1 MQTIRQRQP
10 FHSGILKIFHVNSYL
25 SPMKTANLLIL
36 LALFAMSAQAQDNR
50 KWKQLFNGKNL
61 KGWTIKISKHKLG
74 DNFGNTFRVEDGKM
88 IVSYDH
94 YKNFDEQ
101 FGHIFYK
108 TPYSY
113 YLLAV
118 EYRFVG
124 TQCPG
129 GPQWAYKNSGIML
142 HCQDPHTMLKDQ
154 DFPISIEDQLLGGD
168 STGKRTT
175 CNLCTPGTNVEM
187 NGELFTP
194 HCINSSS
201 KTFRNDVWVR
211 AEVLVLGD
219 SVIKHIVNGDTVLVY
234 QKPQIGGG
242 NVINY
247 DTSVK
252 KDGQLLHGGYI
263 SLQSESH
270 PVEFRKVEIV
280 DLSDEFLKKR
290 AH

>member
-1 MQTIRQRQP
+1 MK
-10 FHSGILKIFHVNSYL
+10 LKYSL
-25 SPMKTANLLIL
+25 P
-36 LALFAMSAQAQDNR
+36 ALFILFSLTATAQEKR
-50 KWKQLFNGKNL
+50 EWKQLFNGKNL
-61 KGWTIKISKHKLG
+61 DGWIVKISKHDLN
-74 DNFGNTFRVEDGKM
+74 DNYGNTFRIEDGKM
-88 IVSYDH
+88 VVSYDQ
-94 YKNFDEQ
+94 YKTFDDQ

-124 TQCPG
+124 KQAPG
-129 GPQWAYKNSGIML
+129 GPEWAYKNSGIML

-168 STGKRTT
+168 STGERST

-187 NGELFTP
+187 NGKLFTP
-194 HCINSSS
+194 HCINSKS
-201 KTFRNDVWVR
+201 KTFRNEEWVR

-219 SVIKHIVNGDTVLVY
+219 SVIKQIVDGDTVLIY

-242 NVINY
+242 NVSNY
-247 DTSVK
+247 DTKVK
-252 KDGQLLHGGYI
+252 QDGKLLKSGYI

-270 PVEFRKVEIV
+270 PVEFRKVEII
-280 DLSDEFLKKR
+280 DLSDEYTKGKK
-290 AH
+290 